1 MYADYEFYTGTWYG
15 DKLTAETYPK
25 YGSRASDF
33 LDWITR
39 QRIVDN
45 LPSDERALERL
56 KKACCA
62 AADALVDI
70 DAVKTAQTE
79 AGSAAGIN
87 QSGIIQSISSGGES
101 VSFAVSEMERAVAS
115 GQDGINRYLFEQVRP
130 YLSML
135 ADDSGRYY
143 LYWGV

>member
-1 MYADYEFYTGTWYG
+1 MYADYEFYTETWYG
-15 DKLTAETYPK
+15 DKLTEETYPK

-45 LPSDERALERL
+45 LPTDEKALERL
-56 KKACCA
+56 GKACCA
-62 AADALVDI
+62 AADALFDI
-70 DAVKTAQTE
+70 DAVRTAQME
-79 AGSAAGIN
+79 AGAAAGVN

-101 VSFAVSEMERAVAS
+101 VSFQASEMEKAVAA

-143 LYWGV
+143 LYWGL